1 MKYYKSNKDLPGLKI
16 RVKIKTYQ
24 KTHKKDQNSFFG
36 YLNVT

>member
-1 MKYYKSNKDLPGLKI
+1 MKYYVSNNDFPGQKI
-16 RVKIKTYQ
+16 RVKIETYQ